1 MAIVDH
7 PWWLFALLL
16 IVLAGVV
23 EVGFR
28 LSSQATPGV
37 DRERHEQIA
46 GTRNDIAILL
56 SLLLGFTLAALKRS
70 KQVQTDLWQ
79 QSIAVARQSEPLPFG
94 SIT

>member
-28 LSSQATPGV
+28 LSLQATPEV
-37 DRERHEQIA
+37 DRERHEQIV

-56 SLLLGFTLAALKRS
+56 SLLLGFTSAALKRS

-79 QSIAVARQSEPLPFG
+79 QSIAAK
-94 SIT
+94 